1 MPDNEDL
8 NSELRR
14 AFKDPETAARVAN
27 ALVPSSRPDGWS
39 KKSNAP
45 YYKEVYAKEIKDTL
59 DSVMATKQD
68 MLYSYA
74 DFEKLGMSHATVYLR
89 VNQSSRYLMKYMDP
103 EGKYADILMNKVS
116 ITKERNVGVRIS
128 LLPEYRETGTESVFK
143 PKSVV
148 PKSDDPIWRKK
159 LEEFLENAQPG
170 ETFHKSGLALDPDEI
185 KELNDSFI
193 SVQGFIANITS
204 YEIKIVRV
212 DI

>member
-1 MPDNEDL
+1 MPDENDL
-8 NSELRR
+8 NSELKR
-14 AFKDPETAARVAN
+14 AFKDPETAAKVASV
-27 ALVPSSRPDGWS
+27 LIPSNKPDGWS

-45 YYKEVYAKEIKDTL
+45 YYKEIYAKEIKETL

-68 MLYSYA
+68 QLYSYE

-103 EGKYADILMNKVS
+103 KGEYADILMNKVA

-128 LLPEYRETGTESVFK
+128 LLPEYRETATESVFK
-143 PKSVV
+143 PRSVI
-148 PKSDDPIWRKK
+148 PKSDAPKWRKE
-159 LEEFLENAQPG
+159 LEDFLEKAEAG
-170 ETFHKSGLALDPDEI
+170 DKFHKQGLALDPDEI
-185 KELNDSFI
+185 RELNDSFLN
-193 SVQGFIANITS
+193 VTGFIANITS

>member
-45 YYKEVYAKEIKDTL
+45 YYKEIYAKEIKDAL

-89 VNQSSRYLMKYMDP
+89 VNQSCRYLMKYMDP